1 MSMGEH
7 TEITAKEWQIGRAEQ
22 DEIALTS
29 HQRAVAAWDAASS
42 TTS

>member
-1 MSMGEH
+1 MGEH

-22 DEIALTS
+22 DEIALKS
-29 HQRAVAAWDAASS
+29 HRARWRLGTKASS